1 MIKEDDHIEVKTDE
15 DNPTID
21 TDKKD
26 VPSAIKEMEESK
38 AGSCTDENKDV
49 PSAIKELEE
58 SKAEGCTDEN
68 KDETLAEIDIKVPDT
83 KDEEDN
89 HIADQ

>member
-1 MIKEDDHIEVKTDE
+1 MIKEDDHNEVKTDD
-15 DNPTID
+15 DNPATD

-26 VPSAIKEMEESK
+26 VPSAMKEMEESK
-38 AGSCTDENKDV
+38 AEGCKDENKD
-49 PSAIKELEE
+49 A
-58 SKAEGCTDEN
+58 
-68 KDETLAEIDIKVPDT
+68 TLAKSDIKVPDT